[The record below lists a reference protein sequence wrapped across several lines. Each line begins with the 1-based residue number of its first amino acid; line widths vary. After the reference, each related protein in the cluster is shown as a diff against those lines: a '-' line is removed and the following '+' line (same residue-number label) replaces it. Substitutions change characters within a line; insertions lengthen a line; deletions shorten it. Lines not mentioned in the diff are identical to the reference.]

1 MREPE
6 AGITGLSKHMRYQSV
21 GKQLKQDFMMVPPDT
36 FFMSK
41 IDSQSPNVT
50 DIESPAGII
59 LQTHEDVVL

>member
-1 MREPE
+1 MLLVDIS
-6 AGITGLSKHMRYQSV
+6 ASGAFGTQ
-21 GKQLKQDFMMVPPDT
+21 KQLKQDLMMVPPDT

-41 IDSQSPNVT
+41 IDSLSPNVT